1 MLCTMSILQVK
12 LCSFCMAAL
21 TCYTSASRAPLVV
34 TLTYDHENGSPFPSN
49 FWTAGPKTDHNLNS
63 NETTTWLLSVKHLSA
78 SGDNKLLAWNGTGG
92 AFTYPLTDSM
102 STVRL
107 LGGWANTSGVP
118 RGCLVK
124 GHLYPN
130 CTRPH
135 CCQKEPGGP
144 RAQCCNPVSWSDVV
158 WGNGRGL
165 RFRWQLLYDRLDGIV
180 NNSIKPIIVLDN
192 VDYAFVKH
200 ATVGKYGQNRYFY
213 TAYIYCVLRYYL
225 INVQWIG

>member
-1 MLCTMSILQVK
+1 MTTQKVK
-12 LCSFCMAAL
+12 LCFVCIATLACCISAA
-21 TCYTSASRAPLVV
+21 RATLVLV
-34 TLTYDHENGSPFPSN
+34 YDHENASPFPSN
-49 FWTAGPKTDHNLNS
+49 FWTAAPMTDRNLDS
-63 NETTTWLLSVKHLSA
+63 NETAWLISVKHLIA
-78 SGDNKLLAWNGTGG
+78 SGDDKLLAWNGNGG
-92 AFTYPLTDSM
+92 DFTYPLTDTM

-118 RGCLVK
+118 RGCLVA

-130 CTRPH
+130 CTPPH

-158 WGNGRGL
+158 WKNGLGL
-165 RFRWQLLYDRLDGIV
+165 GFRWQSLYDRLDGIV

-200 ATVGKYGQNRYFY
+200 ATVGKYGQNR
-213 TAYIYCVLRYYL
+213 
-225 INVQWIG
+225 